1 MKIRKECRLQD
12 WETLDEIIESK
23 SQWRRN
29 QNQQRDQRE
38 LLLRL
43 CVLVPLIKF
52 IEALSVKIE
61 GGSGMGVNGITK
73 WNKTLSK
80 NCINAFRDEVEGGG
94 GGEMRGGCEKISY
107 HSLDLFVVFSRIYL

>member
-1 MKIRKECRLQD
+1 
-12 WETLDEIIESK
+12 
-23 SQWRRN
+23 
-29 QNQQRDQRE
+29 
-38 LLLRL
+38 
-43 CVLVPLIKF
+43 
-52 IEALSVKIE
+52 
-61 GGSGMGVNGITK
+61 MGVNGITK